1 MALSA
6 LIVKF
11 SDLRKRSRADACATA
26 EPQEERKTMTI
37 PPPRPRRRKP
47 LDAGPFAPE
56 IGSFRLHLAAER
68 KAPKTVRTY
77 TEAVAWFAAA
87 YLIPRT
93 SHARWVQVSGHDV
106 QRWLVHLLTR
116 YSDAYASNQFRALQ
130 QFFRW
135 LAEEEQIPDPMARL
149 RAPRIAEK
157 LVPVF
162 TSEELSAL
170 EKTCQGR
177 SFAQRR
183 DAAIIAVLTATGIR
197 AGELAGIRY
206 DAGDPRR
213 SDVDLWRRE
222 ITVRGK
228 GGRPRVVRIGHEAAR
243 TLDRYLRIRSRH
255 AQAWRPQLWL
265 GVSNR
270 GPMTANG
277 IYQMIARRGR
287 QAGVDAWTH
296 RFRHH
301 FSHTWLDRG
310 GAEGDLMELNGW
322 SSPQMLHLT
331 ARARAAP
338 ARAAPTTASCRTGR
352 DTSHDRV
359 TGRCAG
365 DRRTGPRPEIDV
377 RSRARQQSQPRRT
390 APHLTHMP
398 IN

>member
-1 MALSA
+1 M
-6 LIVKF
+6 
-11 SDLRKRSRADACATA
+11 
-26 EPQEERKTMTI
+26 
-37 PPPRPRRRKP
+37 
-47 LDAGPFAPE
+47 
-56 IGSFRLHLAAER
+56 AAEG

-87 YLIPRT
+87 HLITRT
-93 SHARWVQVSGHDV
+93 SHARWEQVSGHDV

-135 LAEEEQIPDPMARL
+135 LAEEEQLPDPMTRL
-149 RAPRIAEK
+149 RAPKVAEK

-197 AGELAGIRY
+197 AGELAATIRTILTV
-206 DAGDPRR
+206 AI
-213 SDVDLWRRE
+213 SSRE

-228 GGRPRVVRIGHEAAR
+228 GGRPRVVKIGHEAALA
-243 TLDRYLRIRSRH
+243 LDRYLRVRSRH
-255 AQAWRPQLWL
+255 GQAWRPQLWL
-265 GVSNR
+265 GVNNR

-322 SSPQMLHLT
+322 SSPQMLRRYGASARS
-331 ARARAAP
+331 ARAR
-338 ARAAPTTASCRTGR
+338 RTY
-352 DTSHDRV
+352 DRIM
-359 TGRCAG
+359 T
-365 DRRTGPRPEIDV
+365 DRP
-377 RSRARQQSQPRRT
+377 
-390 APHLTHMP
+390 
-398 IN
+398 